1 MQYNDMGKMGWGIF
15 FSEQTE
21 KETLSVLKGKIFT
34 LLVYLMQILVK
45 F

>member
-15 FSEQTE
+15 FSEQTK

-34 LLVYLMQILVK
+34 LLYLMQKSL
-45 F
+45 